1 MPGALRGM
9 ISFSARTGCG
19 WYSWITSG
27 SFSEIVWCGSWY
39 PPGFAVRYVYIRAP
53 PAHCRNR

>member
-1 MPGALRGM
+1 M

-19 WYSWITSG
+19 WYSAITSG
-27 SFSEIVWCGSWY
+27 SLNEIVWCGSWY